1 MRLNEFIKTPA
12 ITCDLTTTL
21 SQVAQVMHVREVGS
35 LIVLDGAGKP
45 TGIVTDRDVALKG
58 YGRDLAPST
67 CVEEVMT
74 RTLITIRAD
83 EDTGDALTKMMQHGV
98 RRLPVMDAGG
108 QLCGIVTFDDL
119 VMLVEREGEALRR
132 ALEGQ
137 LVADS
142 PSWARGWDY

>member
-12 ITCDLTTTL
+12 ITCGLTTTL
-21 SQVAQVMHVREVGS
+21 AKAAQLMHLREVGS
-35 LIVLDGAGKP
+35 LIVLDDAGKP

-58 YGRDLAPST
+58 YGRELAPET
-67 CVEEVMT
+67 CVDAVMS
-74 RTLITIRAD
+74 RSLITISAD
-83 EDTGDALTKMMQHGV
+83 ADTSEAITKMMQHGV
-98 RRLPVMDAGG
+98 RRLPVMDTGG

-119 VMLVEREGEALRR
+119 VMLVEREGDTLRR

-137 LVADS
+137 LVAER